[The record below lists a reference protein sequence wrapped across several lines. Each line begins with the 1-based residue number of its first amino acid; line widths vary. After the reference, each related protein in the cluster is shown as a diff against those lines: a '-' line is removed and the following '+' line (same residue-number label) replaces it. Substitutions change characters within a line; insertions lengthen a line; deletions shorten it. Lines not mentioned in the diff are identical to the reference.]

1 MRQFLSS
8 NLKWLLPAGAVAVV
22 VVAYLAFSVFAVHTF
37 FIDKEVAEAM
47 PVFASGASET
57 DVEAEA
63 MSEVEVMSEVD
74 ETEEASADEAS
85 ADEASA
91 DEASAEE
98 ASGIGTVPEEPVA
111 DNAPAEATTVTV
123 EYAGDFVDRSHPSA
137 GVASVLGDGSGQRF
151 VRFENFETDNGPDL
165 NVYLSTA
172 PPDAPAGDF
181 DDDFIDLGDLK
192 GNVGPQ
198 NYEIP
203 EGTDLERYSTVVIWC
218 VRFGVAFG
226 TAGLVAS

>member
-57 DVEAEA
+57 DVEVEA
-63 MSEVEVMSEVD
+63 MSEVEVMSEVE
-74 ETEEASADEAS
+74 ETEEASADTAS
-85 ADEASA
+85 AD
-91 DEASAEE
+91 E